1 MKTRPVDR
9 SDATNYLKRAEEC
22 LYAARISFEAEKW
35 DGCVINAIHCGIAAA
50 DAVCVVNLGLRNASE
65 NHNDTLQLLARA
77 GSGDEISAAVR
88 HLSSLLSIKT
98 DAEYGS
104 KLQLYPAAE
113 AALKHAERL
122 LNFSRDKVK
131 PI

>member
-9 SDATNYLKRAEEC
+9 SDAVNYLKRAEEC
-22 LYAARISFEAEKW
+22 LHSAQRSMDNDEW
-35 DGCVINAIHCGIAAA
+35 DACVIGAIHSGIAAA
-50 DAVCVVNLGLRNASE
+50 DAVCVAKLGLRNAGE

-77 GSGDEISAAVR
+77 GSGDEISMAVR

-98 DAEYGS
+98 DAEYGNR
-104 KLQLYPAAE
+104 LQLRPSAE